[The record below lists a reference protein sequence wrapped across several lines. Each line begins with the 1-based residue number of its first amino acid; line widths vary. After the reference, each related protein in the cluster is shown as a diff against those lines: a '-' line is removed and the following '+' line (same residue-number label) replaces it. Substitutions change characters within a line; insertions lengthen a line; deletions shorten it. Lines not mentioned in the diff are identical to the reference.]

1 MLSLFSAM
9 SPEGEHTPLK
19 EGLRKFI
26 LLTEY
31 SGTSRRYLQKP
42 HLYHLANLI

>member
-19 EGLRKFI
+19 EGLKKFI
-26 LLTEY
+26 MLTRY
-31 SGTSRRYLQKP
+31 SGNSRRYL
-42 HLYHLANLI
+42 